1 MTPDQV
7 KLIRESFAKV
17 APVSDRLA
25 GLFYQRLF
33 EIAPEVRHLFKS
45 DIEQQG
51 RKFMATLTVAVSSLD
66 RFESLKPAL
75 GALARQHARLGVHAE
90 NFRPLG
96 EALIWALQQGL
107 GASFSEAT
115 HAAWEAAFDLL
126 AETMKAEMQGSE
138 QAEAR

>member
-25 GLFYQRLF
+25 ALFYQRLF
-33 EIAPEVRHLFKS
+33 EIAPEVRPLFKS

-66 RFESLKPAL
+66 RFETLKPAL
-75 GALARQHARLGVHAE
+75 RALARQHAHLGVH
-90 NFRPLG
+90 NDYYRPLG
-96 EALIWALQQGL
+96 EALIWALQEGL
-107 GASFSEAT
+107 GESFGEA
-115 HAAWEAAFDLL
+115 AREAWEAAYALL
-126 AETMKAEMQGSE
+126 ANTMKAEARDSE

>member
-25 GLFYQRLF
+25 ALFYQRLF
-33 EIAPEVRHLFKS
+33 EIAPEVKPLFKS

-66 RFESLKPAL
+66 HFENLKPAL
-75 GALARQHARLGVHAE
+75 GALARQHAHLGVHKDY
-90 NFRPLG
+90 FSPLG
-96 EALIWALQQGL
+96 ESLIWALERGL
-107 GASFSEAT
+107 GESFGESTRDAWQ
-115 HAAWEAAFDLL
+115 AAYALL
-126 AETMKAEMQGSE
+126 ADTMKTEMPGSE